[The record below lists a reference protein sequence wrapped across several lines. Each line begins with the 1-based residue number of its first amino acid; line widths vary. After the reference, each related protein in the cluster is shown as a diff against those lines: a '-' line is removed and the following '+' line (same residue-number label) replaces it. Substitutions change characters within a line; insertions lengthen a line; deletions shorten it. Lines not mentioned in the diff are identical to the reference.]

1 VVRAL
6 VEATDALSQDRNK
19 FIEVAMNGTGSQLDV
34 VKEAVP
40 RGKVD
45 YRLYSKEAKA
55 LMGMLYQAKLT
66 QVDATPAVDKQFDY
80 SLLEEATGKPK
91 NQLGGE

>member
-1 VVRAL
+1 MIA
-6 VEATDALSQDRNK
+6 NK
-19 FIEVAMNGTGSQLDV
+19 FIQVAMNGTGSSLEV
-34 VKEAVP
+34 VKEAIP
-40 RGKVD
+40 HGKID
-45 YRLYSKEAKA
+45 YKLYSKETKA
-55 LMGMLYQAKLT
+55 LMGMLYRAKLT